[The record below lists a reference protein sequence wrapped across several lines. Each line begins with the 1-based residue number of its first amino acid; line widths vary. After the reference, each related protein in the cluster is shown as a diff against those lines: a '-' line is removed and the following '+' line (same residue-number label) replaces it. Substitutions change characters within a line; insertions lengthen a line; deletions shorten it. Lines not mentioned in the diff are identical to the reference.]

1 MEQTILFNFIY
12 PSLNVA
18 QKRWINY
25 TDFRQKFEHIAK
37 QIRLV
42 YAHFN
47 QEVRHLS
54 GGNQQKVV
62 IGKWLAL
69 KPQIMLL
76 NDPTKGVDVGARR
89 ELYELIHKMREEG
102 VSVILFA
109 SDNRELIENCDRVLV
124 MYGGRIVDEIGADDL
139 CESRLI
145 ASSLCVEW

>member
-1 MEQTILFNFIY
+1 
-12 PSLNVA
+12 
-18 QKRWINY
+18 
-25 TDFRQKFEHIAK
+25 
-37 QIRLV
+37 
-42 YAHFN
+42 
-47 QEVRHLS
+47 
-54 GGNQQKVV
+54 
-62 IGKWLAL
+62 
-69 KPQIMLL
+69 MLL